1 MGEEKPMNPRQ
12 AQILKLIV
20 DEYIRTAEP
29 VSSKQLCDRFSL
41 PCSSATVRNDMAVL
55 EELGLIAQPHTSAGR
70 VPTETAYRF
79 YIQQGQAQ
87 KPARGGPKSV
97 RINIT
102 VKRAPRAPTAEER
115 LAQVGQAVVQASG
128 EAVMLATNR
137 PWSTTLGLANLLRKP
152 EFQSGA
158 AILSLAESLE
168 RFDAAFKD
176 MLGSAT
182 DEVTVLL
189 GNENPLGDELASVVV
204 KSELGQ
210 GIEGVLGIVGPL
222 RMDYNRNIALLS
234 QAKKVLEQPL
244 SLV

>member
-1 MGEEKPMNPRQ
+1 MNTRQ

-29 VSSKQLCDRFSL
+29 VSSKQLCDRFNL
-41 PCSSATVRNDMAVL
+41 ACSSATVRNDMAVL
-55 EELGLIAQPHTSAGR
+55 ETEGLIAQPHTSAGR
-70 VPTETAYRF
+70 VPTELAYRL
-79 YIQQGQAQ
+79 YIKQGQEQRNQQ
-87 KPARGGPKSV
+87 KPSKTV

-102 VKRAPRAPTAEER
+102 LRRAPRLPTPEER
-115 LAQVGQAVVQASG
+115 LAQVGHAVVQASG
-128 EAVMLATNR
+128 EAVMLATSR

-152 EFQSGA
+152 EFQSGT
-158 AILSLAESLE
+158 AILTLAESLE

-176 MLGSAT
+176 MLGAAT

-204 KSELGQ
+204 KSTLGQ
-210 GIEGVLGIVGPL
+210 GVEGVLGIVGPI
-222 RMDYNRNIALLS
+222 RMDYNRNIALLT

-244 SLV
+244 LSV

>member
-1 MGEEKPMNPRQ
+1 MNTRQ

-29 VSSKQLCDRFSL
+29 VSSKQLCDRFNL
-41 PCSSATVRNDMAVL
+41 ACSSATVRNDMAVL
-55 EELGLIAQPHTSAGR
+55 EAEGLIAQPHTSAGR
-70 VPTETAYRF
+70 VPTEKAYRF
-79 YIQQGQAQ
+79 YIKQGQEQ
-87 KPARGGPKSV
+87 RTLNKPNKTV

-102 VKRAPRAPTAEER
+102 LRRAPRVPTPEER
-115 LAQVGQAVVQASG
+115 LAQVGHAVVQASG
-128 EAVMLATNR
+128 EAVMLATSR

-152 EFQSGA
+152 EFQSGT
-158 AILSLAESLE
+158 AILTLAESLE

-176 MLGSAT
+176 MFGAAT

-204 KSELGQ
+204 KSALGN
-210 GIEGVLGIVGPL
+210 GVEGVLGIVGPI
-222 RMDYNRNIALLS
+222 RMDYNRNIALLT

-244 SLV
+244 LSV

>member
-1 MGEEKPMNPRQ
+1 MNTRQ
-12 AQILKLIV
+12 AQILKLII

-29 VSSKQLCDRFSL
+29 VSSKQLCDRFNL
-41 PCSSATVRNDMAVL
+41 ACSSATVRNDMAVL
-55 EELGLIAQPHTSAGR
+55 EAEGLIAQPHTSAGR
-70 VPTETAYRF
+70 VPTEKAYRF
-79 YIQQGQAQ
+79 YIKQGQEQRGLQ
-87 KPARGGPKSV
+87 KPGKTV

-102 VKRAPRAPTAEER
+102 LRRAPRVPTPEER
-115 LAQVGQAVVQASG
+115 LSQVGHAVVQASG

-152 EFQSGA
+152 EFQSGT
-158 AILSLAESLE
+158 AILTLAESLE

-204 KSELGQ
+204 KSSLGQ
-210 GIEGVLGIVGPL
+210 GVEGVLGIVGPI
-222 RMDYNRNIALLS
+222 RMDYNRNIALLT
-234 QAKKVLEQPL
+234 QAKKALEQPL
-244 SLV
+244 LSV

>member
-1 MGEEKPMNPRQ
+1 MNTRQ

-20 DEYIRTAEP
+20 DEYIRSAEP
-29 VSSKQLCDRFSL
+29 VSSKQLCEYYKL
-41 PCSSATVRNDMAVL
+41 PFSSATVRNDMAVL
-55 EELGLIAQPHTSAGR
+55 EDLGLIAQPHTSAGR
-70 VPTETAYRF
+70 VPTEKAYRF
-79 YIQQGQAQ
+79 YIQQGQ
-87 KPARGGPKSV
+87 PAKVNKGVSIKITLR
-97 RINIT
+97 RI
-102 VKRAPRAPTAEER
+102 PRAPTPEER

-152 EFQSGA
+152 EFQSGT
-158 AILSLAESLE
+158 AILVLAESLE

-176 MLGSAT
+176 LLGTAT

-204 KSELGQ
+204 KSTLGN
-210 GIEGVLGIVGPL
+210 GSEGVLGIVGPL
-222 RMDYNRNIALLS
+222 RMDYNRNIALLT

-244 SLV
+244 LPL

>member
-1 MGEEKPMNPRQ
+1 MNPRQ
-12 AQILKLIV
+12 AQILKLII

-29 VSSKQLCDRFSL
+29 VSSKQLCDRFNL
-41 PCSSATVRNDMAVL
+41 ACSSATVRNDMAVL
-55 EELGLIAQPHTSAGR
+55 ETEGLIAQPHTSAGR
-70 VPTETAYRF
+70 VPTEKAYRF
-79 YIQQGQAQ
+79 YIKQGQDQ
-87 KPARGGPKSV
+87 KLASRPHKSV

-102 VKRAPRAPTAEER
+102 LRRAPRVPTPEER
-115 LAQVGQAVVQASG
+115 LSQVGQAVVQASG

-158 AILSLAESLE
+158 AILTLAESLE

-204 KSELGQ
+204 KSSFGQ
-210 GIEGVLGIVGPL
+210 GVEGVLGIVGPL
-222 RMDYNRNIALLS
+222 RMDYNRNIALLT

-244 SLV
+244 LSV

>member
-1 MGEEKPMNPRQ
+1 MNPRQ

-41 PCSSATVRNDMAVL
+41 ACSSATVRNDMAVL
-55 EELGLIAQPHTSAGR
+55 EELGMIAQPHTSAGR
-70 VPTETAYRF
+70 IPTEKAYRF
-79 YIQQGQAQ
+79 YIQQGQQQ
-87 KPARGGPKSV
+87 KARKGV

-102 VKRAPRAPTAEER
+102 VRRAPRAPTPEER
-115 LAQVGQAVVQASG
+115 LAQVGHAVVQASG

-152 EFQSGA
+152 EFRSEA

-176 MLGSAT
+176 LLNSAS

-204 KSELGQ
+204 KSELGN

-222 RMDYNRNIALLS
+222 RMDYNRNIALIS